1 MKVPIEADWKSPCT
15 VLVAREDAS
24 TVPASCLV
32 GMLSGIRSMK
42 LVSTRLNAVVC
53 EFAMLPEMFSSAKDC
68 ARNPV
73 TAVVRAPKIPMTD
86 LQLRSGR
93 PSGAVAT
100 RLWPHDRN
108 GHRKPRAREIIMLF
122 QSFVG
127 GWPGAARVSSG
138 ADLPRAGK
146 NCRVRSSNQAWK
158 SDRVEFPGQNRLR
171 PVR

>member
-1 MKVPIEADWKSPCT
+1 M
-15 VLVAREDAS
+15 
-24 TVPASCLV
+24 
-32 GMLSGIRSMK
+32 RSSK
-42 LVSTRLNAVVC
+42 LVSIRLNAVVC
-53 EFAMLPEMFSSAKDC
+53 ELAMLPEMFSSAKDC

-122 QSFVG
+122 QSFIG
-127 GWPGAARVSSG
+127 GWPGAARGSSG

-146 NCRVRSSNQAWK
+146 NCRVRRSSQAWK
-158 SDRVEFPGQNRLR
+158 SQIWLDKKRDCVEFPGQIRLR
-171 PVR
+171 PARPAQTSRKRHSC

>member
-1 MKVPIEADWKSPCT
+1 M
-15 VLVAREDAS
+15 
-24 TVPASCLV
+24 
-32 GMLSGIRSMK
+32 RSSK
-42 LVSTRLNAVVC
+42 LVSIRLNAVVC
-53 EFAMLPEMFSSAKDC
+53 ELAMLPEMFSSAKDC

-122 QSFVG
+122 QSFIG
-127 GWPGAARVSSG
+127 GWQGAARVSSG

-158 SDRVEFPGQNRLR
+158 SQIWLDKNVTASNSRVRSASGRR
-171 PVR
+171 VRRKLQGNAIHAV